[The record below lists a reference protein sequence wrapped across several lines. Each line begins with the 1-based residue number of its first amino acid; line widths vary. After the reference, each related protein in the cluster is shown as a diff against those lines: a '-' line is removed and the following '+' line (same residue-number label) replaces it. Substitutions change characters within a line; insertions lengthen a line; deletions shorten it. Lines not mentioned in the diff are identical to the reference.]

1 MRQTIL
7 MVHSLLHLPA
17 LATAGAT
24 AVRALTY
31 KEASLPGTGAL
42 TGFIGVVLEISLV
55 LSLIGIVVS
64 VVARMAR
71 GAGGGD
77 ES

>member
-31 KEASLPGTGAL
+31 KEAPLLSRGRFFKWCRFPSNRGGTADVAGYAGTL
-42 TGFIGVVLEISLV
+42 AIVSGVD
-55 LSLIGIVVS
+55 
-64 VVARMAR
+64 
-71 GAGGGD
+71 D
-77 ES
+77 E